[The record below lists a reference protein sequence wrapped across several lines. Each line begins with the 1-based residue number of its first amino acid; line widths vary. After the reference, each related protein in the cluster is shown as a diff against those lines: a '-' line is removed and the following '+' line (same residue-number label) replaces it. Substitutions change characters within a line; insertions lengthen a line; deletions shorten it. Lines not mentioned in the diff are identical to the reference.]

1 MAKTKAKT
9 KAAVMPNIPQPQA
22 GMQEPV
28 DALFDLSNPDEFRK
42 AFLAA
47 EILNRKY

>member
-1 MAKTKAKT
+1 MATKQQREKMA
-9 KAAVMPNIPQPQA
+9 NA
-22 GMQEPV
+22 GQE
-28 DALFDLSNPDEFRK
+28 DEQLLFDLSNPEEFRK